1 MNIKISYV
9 IPVFNEK
16 NTIKKAITDV
26 LRLPIKK
33 EIIVIDNNSYDGT
46 KEILINFKK
55 KNKNK
60 NIKLILRKKNLGGAE
75 SVMEGI
81 RLSKGKYIFIQYAD
95 LEYDE
100 KKSLTMYN
108 LAERDNLDVVL
119 GSRVKNRLKK
129 ITWFEIILSRPAFAA
144 TFITTKLFN
153 FFYNKHFTDII
164 GGRLYKK
171 EKIIKLPFDYND
183 ASFDFAF
190 VSRMA
195 KSGLKMAE
203 VDIKYEFRK
212 FGTSGMR
219 WYHLF
224 NIIIAMVRIKLL

>member
-1 MNIKISYV
+1 MIFKISYV

-46 KEILINFKK
+46 KEILINFKR

-81 RLSKGKYIFIQYAD
+81 RLSKGKYIYIQYAD

-100 KKSLTMYN
+100 KKSLSMYN
-108 LAERDNLDVVL
+108 LAEREKLDVVL

-129 ITWFEIILSRPAFAA
+129 NTWIEIIVSRPAFAA
-144 TFITTKLFN
+144 TFVTTKLFN
-153 FFYNKHFTDII
+153 FFYNKKFTDII
-164 GGRLYKK
+164 GARLYKR

-195 KSGLKMAE
+195 KMGLEMTE
-203 VDIKYEFRK
+203 VNVRYKFRK
-212 FGTSGMR
+212 FGTSNMR
-219 WYHLF
+219 WFHLF
-224 NIIIAMVRIKLL
+224 NAIIAMVKVKLF

>member
-1 MNIKISYV
+1 MSIKISYV

-26 LRLPIKK
+26 LCLPIKK
-33 EIIVIDNNSYDGT
+33 EIIIIDNNSYDGT
-46 KEILINFKK
+46 KEILINFKR

-81 RLSKGKYIFIQYAD
+81 RLSKGKYIYIHYAD

-100 KKSLTMYN
+100 KKSLSMYN
-108 LAERDNLDVVL
+108 LAEIDNLDVVL

-129 ITWFEIILSRPAFAA
+129 NTWFEIIVSRPAFAA
-144 TFITTKLFN
+144 TFVTTKLFN
-153 FFYNKHFTDII
+153 FFYNKNFTDII

-203 VDIKYEFRK
+203 IDIKYEFRK
-212 FGTSGMR
+212 FGTSSMR

>member
-16 NTIKKAITDV
+16 HTIEMAVKNVI
-26 LRLPIKK
+26 RLPIKK

-46 KEILINFKK
+46 KEILLNLKK
-55 KNKNK
+55 KYKK
-60 NIKLILRKKNLGGAE
+60 IKLILRKKNLGAAK

-81 RLSKGKYIFIQYAD
+81 HLSKGKYVYIQYSD

-108 LAERDNLDVVL
+108 LAERKSLDVIL

-129 ITWFEIILSRPAFAA
+129 ETWLEIIFSRPAFAA

-153 FFYNKHFTDII
+153 FFYNKNFTDII
-164 GGRLYKK
+164 GARMYKK

-183 ASFDFAF
+183 PSFDFAF

-195 KSGLKMAE
+195 KAGLKMAE
-203 VDIKYEFRK
+203 VNVQYEFRK

-219 WYHLF
+219 WYHLLR
-224 NIIIAMVRIKLL
+224 IIVAMFRIKLL

>member
-1 MNIKISYV
+1 MNIKISYI

-46 KEILINFKK
+46 KQILIDFKK
-55 KNKNK
+55 KKKK
-60 NIKLILRKKNLGGAE
+60 NIKIILRKKNLGGAE

-81 RLSKGKYIFIQYAD
+81 RLSKGKYVYIQYSD

-100 KKSLTMYN
+100 KKSLTMFD
-108 LAERDNLDVVL
+108 LAERDNLDVIL

-129 ITWFEIILSRPAFAA
+129 DTWLEIILSRPAYGA
-144 TFITTKLFN
+144 TFVTTKLFN
-153 FFYNKHFTDII
+153 FFYNKKFTDII
-164 GGRLYKK
+164 GARLYKR
-171 EKIIKLPFDYND
+171 EKIIKVPFDYNN

-195 KSGLKMAE
+195 KMGLKMTE
-203 VDIKYEFRK
+203 VNVGYKFRK

-224 NIIIAMVRIKLL
+224 EAIVAMIKVKFL

>member
-16 NTIKKAITDV
+16 HTIEMAVTNV

-46 KEILINFKK
+46 KEILSNLKK
-55 KNKNK
+55 KYKK
-60 NIKLILRKKNLGGAE
+60 IKLILRKKNLGAAK
-75 SVMEGI
+75 SVMKGI
-81 RLSKGKYIFIQYAD
+81 QLSKGKYIYIQYSD

-100 KKSLTMYN
+100 KKSLTMYS
-108 LAERDNLDVVL
+108 LAERKSLDVIL

-129 ITWFEIILSRPAFAA
+129 ETWLEIIISRPAFAA

-153 FFYNKHFTDII
+153 FFYNKNFTDII
-164 GGRLYKK
+164 GARLYKK
-171 EKIIKLPFDYND
+171 EKIIKLPFDCNNP
-183 ASFDFAF
+183 SFDFAF

-195 KSGLKMAE
+195 KAGLKMAE
-203 VDIKYEFRK
+203 VDVQYEFRK

-224 NIIIAMVRIKLL
+224 RIIVDMVRIKLL

>member
-1 MNIKISYV
+1 MDIKISYV

-46 KEILINFKK
+46 KKILINLKKKIKK
-55 KNKNK
+55 KN
-60 NIKLILRKKNLGGAE
+60 IKIILRKKNLGGSE

-81 RLSKGKYIFIQYAD
+81 RLSKGKYIYIHYAD

-108 LAERDNLDVVL
+108 LAERDNLDVIL

-129 ITWFEIILSRPAFAA
+129 TTWFEIILSRPAFAA

-153 FFYNKHFTDII
+153 FFYSKKFTDII
-164 GGRLYKK
+164 GARLYKQ
-171 EKIIKLPFDYND
+171 EKIIKVPFDYND

-195 KSGLKMAE
+195 KMGLKMIE
-203 VDIKYEFRK
+203 VDIQYKFRK
-212 FGTSGMR
+212 FGTSNMR
-219 WYHLF
+219 WFHLF
-224 NIIIAMVRIKLL
+224 NAIIAMVRVKLL

>member
-16 NTIKKAITDV
+16 ETIKKAITDV

-33 EIIVIDNNSYDGT
+33 EIIVIDNNSTDGT

-55 KNKNK
+55 KK
-60 NIKLILRKKNLGGAE
+60 NIKIILREKNLGGAE

-81 RLSKGKYIFIQYAD
+81 RLSKGKYIYIQYAD

-100 KKSLTMYN
+100 KKSLAMYN
-108 LAERDNLDVVL
+108 LAEKDNLDVIL

-129 ITWFEIILSRPAFAA
+129 VSWFEIILSRPAFAA

-153 FFYNKHFTDII
+153 FFYNKKFTDII
-164 GGRLYKK
+164 GARLYKQK
-171 EKIIKLPFDYND
+171 KIIKVPFDYNN

-195 KSGLKMAE
+195 KMGLKMTE
-203 VDIKYEFRK
+203 VDVKYKFRK
-212 FGTSGMR
+212 FGSSNMR
-219 WYHLF
+219 WFHLV
-224 NIIIAMVRIKLL
+224 NAIIAMVRVKLL